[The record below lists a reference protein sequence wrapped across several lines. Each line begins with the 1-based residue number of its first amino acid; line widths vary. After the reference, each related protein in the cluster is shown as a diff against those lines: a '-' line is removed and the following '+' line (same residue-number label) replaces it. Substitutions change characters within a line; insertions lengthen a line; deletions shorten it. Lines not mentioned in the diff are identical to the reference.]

1 MHRQLHSFCDN
12 PIDPS
17 LLPKRTQ
24 PPRGTALLWQPEI
37 VFPYLALLE
46 KYTSTPDLMEAA
58 AGALQNLTACSWK
71 VSYTILV
78 SVYLLGLL
86 KSGILMEPLV
96 HVHVY
101 VSACNVHHTTYIII
115 ICIYVY

>member
-1 MHRQLHSFCDN
+1 MHRQLHSFCGN
-12 PIDPS
+12 PIDQS

-71 VSYTILV
+71 VSYTIYV

-86 KSGILMEPLV
+86 NSSILMEPLV
-96 HVHVY
+96 YMYMYMVIHVH
-101 VSACNVHHTTYIII
+101 HITYIII
-115 ICIYVY
+115 ICIYIY